1 MVLRLAILISG
12 NGSNMLNIVESCFKK
27 EINAEVK
34 IVVSNNPNSDGL
46 KKLKDFDIY
55 SEVLRLENFKDKK
68 SYEQEITNFL
78 IKKKID
84 LVCLAGYMKI
94 LGPDFLRRWKNKVI
108 NIHPSL
114 LPAFK
119 GINAQEQALRYKV
132 KYSGCTIHYVN
143 EEIDSGE
150 IIDQSIVK
158 INENETVESL
168 RKKILI
174 EEHKLYINVLKNI
187 IEGSV
192 K

>member
-1 MVLRLAILISG
+1 MVLKLAILISG
-12 NGSNMLNIVESCFKK
+12 NGSNMLNIVESCLKK
-27 EINAEVK
+27 EIDAKVK
-34 IVVSNNPNSDGL
+34 IVISNNPNSDGL
-46 KKLKDFDIY
+46 KKLKDFDIC
-55 SEVLRLENFKDKK
+55 SKIIRLENFNDKK

-94 LGPDFLRRWKNKVI
+94 LGSSFLRSWKRKVI

-119 GINAQEQALRYKV
+119 GTNAQEQALKYKV
-132 KYSGCTIHYVN
+132 KYSGCTVHYVS

-158 INENETVESL
+158 INANETVETL
-168 RKKILI
+168 KKKILI

-187 IEGSV
+187 TERSV